1 MFPLYTR
8 CTLPVVRLNFF
19 LRRNR
24 KAICF
29 VSDLKTFFVAKV
41 ILSFQV
47 KKVFPEKSPAC
58 IFEFEMATFHNVD
71 HAPIF
76 FQSKRNMPSY
86 EHPNAR
92 ICYRLFFWPSCFAA
106 LFFPKK
112 FIPSVEA
119 CLPNLNL
126 LNIFL

>member
-47 KKVFPEKSPAC
+47 KQSFLKKVLRAFLSSKWLPFIMYIMHQFFFSPKGTCHLMNILMPEFATDYFFGLAVSRLCFFRKKSSQALKR
-58 IFEFEMATFHNVD
+58 V
-71 HAPIF
+71 
-76 FQSKRNMPSY
+76 FQT
-86 EHPNAR
+86 
-92 ICYRLFFWPSCFAA
+92 
-106 LFFPKK
+106 
-112 FIPSVEA
+112 
-119 CLPNLNL
+119 
-126 LNIFL
+126 